1 MNFVGTAPAV
11 VQQSFRAL
19 QQIFQGPCR
28 DRLPS
33 LAGVGGIFPW
43 DLVLHPLLPAPAGR
57 TDSSPLWPQIQNLGL
72 FPIHGVMMKMTVP
85 IATRGGN
92 RLLML
97 RDFLTDQVPVPSEPA
112 RGRRVPKSSDL
123 SSSSDRTGA
132 SRASWGEGGRGG
144 GRSRS
149 GMLSVPVL
157 VVRLVVCGPCVGE
170 HVL

>member
-1 MNFVGTAPAV
+1 
-11 VQQSFRAL
+11 
-19 QQIFQGPCR
+19 
-28 DRLPS
+28 
-33 LAGVGGIFPW
+33 
-43 DLVLHPLLPAPAGR
+43 
-57 TDSSPLWPQIQNLGL
+57 
-72 FPIHGVMMKMTVP
+72 MKMTVP

-97 RDFLTDQVPVPSEPA
+97 RDFLTDQVPVPSGPGLA

-123 SSSSDRTGA
+123 SSSFLDQGQQ
-132 SRASWGEGGRGG
+132 GLLGGGGRRGG

-157 VVRLVVCGPCVGE
+157 VVRLVVCGPCAGE